1 MKNRVLVM
9 VFILVQLVGVLFAQ
23 KEVSER
29 KIIYKGRKIE
39 FQNLRTGETENVFDI
54 EDNNPYRNEPFVI
67 NENKV
72 SYDMTGVTFAD
83 FLPNISQYDQEV
95 IERFNKTIDYASISG
110 TPYRYAPDYVS
121 ITYDFVVWNRNDSSI
136 FKKSQIKVLNNEG
149 IVLHTIDPDASV
161 LKQVI
166 TNDGKYLCIAY
177 VYSDHNITRNKGFGV
192 RIYDLE
198 NNSVI
203 FDNWSVSS
211 LIGIFISHDL
221 CFFESDEYNDNE
233 KQTSYRIFD
242 FKEKKIYSKTFS
254 WEERCRLKE
263 IKKDSFIFKTNRSEN
278 KIEKYEYKND
288 FTVETY

>member
-1 MKNRVLVM
+1 MKKRVYILTIILM
-9 VFILVQLVGVLFAQ
+9 QVFGVLFAQ
-23 KEVSER
+23 KDASEL
-29 KIIYKGRKIE
+29 KIVYKGSVIE
-39 FQNLRTGETENVFDI
+39 FVNLRTKEVENVFEI
-54 EDNNPYRNEPFVI
+54 ENNNPYRNEPFEI
-67 NENKV
+67 NENKL
-72 SYDMTGVTFAD
+72 SYNLTGVTLAD
-83 FLPNISQYDQEV
+83 LLPDITIYDQGV
-95 IERFNKTIDYASISG
+95 IERLNNSIDYASISG
-110 TPYRYAPDYVS
+110 TPYRYATDYVS